1 MTDHMTTSSFFF
13 FDLQPPRPAPT
24 PVSAPPP
31 THNNAAPAVPA
42 AAPSQAPA
50 NTTPTAPAV
59 SAAAPSAPAATATTP
74 SKTTTPS
81 SPLPSEAD
89 DRSDVYKAVDG
100 TNGGEQF
107 NGFNLMVEAYAVIWL
122 IMLVWL
128 GLLWQKQS
136 KLTSRLDGL
145 EGALS
150 RAERKAAGGSKSA
163 SKEKAASGLPET
175 KESST

>member
-13 FDLQPPRPAPT
+13 FDLQPPPRPAPT
-24 PVSAPPP
+24 PVSAPAP
-31 THNNAAPAVPA
+31 THNVAPLVS
-42 AAPSQAPA
+42 AAPSSAPA
-50 NTTPTAPAV
+50 NATQTAPAV
-59 SAAAPSAPAATATTP
+59 SATAPSTPAATATTA
-74 SKTTTPS
+74 KTTTPS

>member
-24 PVSAPPP
+24 PVSAPAP
-31 THNNAAPAVPA
+31 THNAAP

-50 NTTPTAPAV
+50 NATQTAPAV
-59 SAAAPSAPAATATTP
+59 SAAAPSAPAATATAA
-74 SKTTTPS
+74 KTTTPS

-128 GLLWQKQS
+128 GLLWRKQS
-136 KLTSRLDGL
+136 SLTARLDGL

-163 SKEKAASGLPET
+163 ASKEKAASGLPET